1 MSEPPGTEVE
11 LSGPRRSEIA
21 RAIAAR
27 SEQLSAPGRGR
38 TSPQRLALASPCL
51 GSRHGTFPPLGPTA
65 GRSVVSAPNLR
76 PDVRRP
82 SAQFGLRG
90 RAPAGADRPCR
101 PPFPRLAGQLGRP
114 THAPHRLAASR
125 ASHLGWARDGV
136 RPSWLPLDLVL
147 SAYGTLAAVATSQPV
162 ALAGL
167 FTLTLDAF
175 KLLGATA
182 FWTVKQISGH
192 IGEPPLPLQGQH
204 EGEVWEER
212 TTKSL
217 QPLLMAA
224 VEAGHGLEYECG
236 QIRIVV
242 PPGI

>member
-11 LSGPRRSEIA
+11 LSGPRAEEIA
-21 RAIAAR
+21 RVIAAQ
-27 SEQLSAPGRGR
+27 SEQGFSARDVDAPVLNASLLR
-38 TSPQRLALASPCL
+38 RLASVAAMERSRPWDRRLDAPWSQRPISGLVCGVHLPDSAYGARLRLAQID
-51 GSRHGTFPPLGPTA
+51 RA
-65 GRSVVSAPNLR
+65 ARRSLALLDSLER
-76 PDVRRP
+76 
-82 SAQFGLRG
+82 
-90 RAPAGADRPCR
+90 RAPLADWPRPVHPTWGGLETAYARAG
-101 PPFPRLAGQLGRP
+101 
-114 THAPHRLAASR
+114 S
-125 ASHLGWARDGV
+125 
-136 RPSWLPLDLVL
+136 LDLVL

-162 ALAGL
+162 ALAGW

-182 FWTVKQISGH
+182 FWTVKQVSGH

-242 PPGI
+242 PLSN